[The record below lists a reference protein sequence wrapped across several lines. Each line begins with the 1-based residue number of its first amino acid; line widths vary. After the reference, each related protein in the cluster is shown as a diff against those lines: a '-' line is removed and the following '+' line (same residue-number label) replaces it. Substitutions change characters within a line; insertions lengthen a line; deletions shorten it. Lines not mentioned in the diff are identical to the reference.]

1 MEKAKGKYR
10 DIKFF
15 SEKNSAVLCVH
26 NKTARAFAA
35 WLEKNEV
42 VSSYEVNVPF
52 DNQKLV
58 NVNPVEIRP
67 LYFKTEWASDFLI
80 HYIDGSKAVREI
92 TTLQALQKLANVEK
106 LELSRRYW
114 KMMGIDNWKL
124 VFPKDGDG
132 TW

>member
-58 NVNPVEIRP
+58 NVNPVEIRS
-67 LYFKTEWASDFLI
+67 LYFQTEWASDFLI
-80 HYIDGSKAVREI
+80 HYVDGSK
-92 TTLQALQKLANVEK
+92 
-106 LELSRRYW
+106 
-114 KMMGIDNWKL
+114 G
-124 VFPKDGDG
+124 VFCKDRPTADY
-132 TW
+132 